1 MPFSQKKSLH
11 QFKILHKLLKNK
23 FRANK
28 LIKNLLKGSTILQ
41 LKLTL
46 FKELTLSLSKKITNV
61 GSNLF
66 ILKNV
71 KSLNVNEEDRL
82 KRIIYW

>member
-1 MPFSQKKSLH
+1 ML
-11 QFKILHKLLKNK
+11 
-23 FRANK
+23 
-28 LIKNLLKGSTILQ
+28 LQ

-61 GSNLF
+61 GSNFLF

-71 KSLNVNEEDRL
+71 KRLNVNATIRL
-82 KRIIYW
+82 KHLAFLLHAHLNLLYQ